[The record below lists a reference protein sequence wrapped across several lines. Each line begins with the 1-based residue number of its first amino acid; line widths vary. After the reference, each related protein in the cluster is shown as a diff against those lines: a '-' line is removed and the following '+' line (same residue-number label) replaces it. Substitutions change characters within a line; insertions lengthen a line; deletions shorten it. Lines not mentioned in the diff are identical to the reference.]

1 MSENWNW
8 RKSLRNEE
16 MRSAYSELFIEFMK
30 ELDPLGEE
38 HWKEFVKD
46 PLNLELERLEDI
58 LDGKELRKLE
68 KTIMLKYR
76 PTGFE
81 AKWIYWFHIE
91 PNDTKQIKI
100 FEGKT
105 FGVKKTN
112 STSLENS
119 VTASVGFPID
129 IVSITYPSKTTLDA
143 IERNVTSSYN
153 KAATDT
159 HENKSGST
167 KAYYHLHGIITYA
180 DGMKSNYNTGY
191 QEVSTYGVECKRT
204 LPKQDARD
212 SWDSLMEE

>member
-1 MSENWNW
+1 
-8 RKSLRNEE
+8 
-16 MRSAYSELFIEFMK
+16 
-30 ELDPLGEE
+30 
-38 HWKEFVKD
+38 
-46 PLNLELERLEDI
+46 
-58 LDGKELRKLE
+58 
-68 KTIMLKYR
+68 MLKYR

-212 SWDSLMEE
+212 SWDSLMEEWLVKLSWFPT